1 MGVGG
6 QGPLGVDLSS
16 GKAGAGLFLVSRPS
30 SLTPGGHPI
39 SIRTGA
45 FLRDKI
51 SESSPQTVLR
61 CLGREGGRV
70 RGNASGPPPHRVG
83 SPWSASPQLFPV
95 YQGPGSGVGEES
107 VSLSVNNVLPVY
119 EPQVDCGVGK
129 GPPPPG
135 PGHTPTPGWPPG
147 SPSLRSAELCSC
159 VPGVLASRK
168 RILGRTVITKCSP
181 WGASL
186 RAGRVASRSIPRSSG
201 CNLSVPGGRGE
212 QGGQGNSHLPP
223 APAHLPGCVSGWGG
237 RVPPT
242 IQGAWV
248 DGTDTV
254 LPLSR
259 AHGWT
264 RWPEYPHRPG
274 CTGGRDDQGPPSS
287 GAGAVH

>member
-70 RGNASGPPPHRVG
+70 RGNASAPPPHRVG

-119 EPQVDCGVGK
+119 EPQADCGVGK

-135 PGHTPTPGWPPG
+135 PGHTPRAG
-147 SPSLRSAELCSC
+147 LCSC
-159 VPGVLASRK
+159 FPGVLASRK
-168 RILGRTVITKCSP
+168 RILGRTVITKCSL

-186 RAGRVASRSIPRSSG
+186 RAGWVASRSIPRSSG
-201 CNLSVPGGRGE
+201 SNLSVPGGRGE
-212 QGGQGNSHLPP
+212 QGGRGNSPLPP
-223 APAHLPGCVSGWGG
+223 APAHLPG
-237 RVPPT
+237 
-242 IQGAWV
+242 
-248 DGTDTV
+248 
-254 LPLSR
+254 
-259 AHGWT
+259 
-264 RWPEYPHRPG
+264 
-274 CTGGRDDQGPPSS
+274 
-287 GAGAVH
+287 